1 MELLREHFYD
11 VDLFEPMKRI
21 HAEGALAMRDNKADR
36 IGAHVNV
43 KGIAAD
49 LTGYSVKGYFV
60 RSSIETIELD
70 GGIDGNLAYVDLVGS
85 CYKYDGGYTLTIK
98 LVKDDAEI
106 SLLIVTGR
114 VLATS
119 TDKFVYTED
128 MVSQKETLE

>member
-11 VDLFEPMKRI
+11 VDLFAPMKRI
-21 HAEGALAMRDNKADR
+21 HAEGALAMRDKKADR

-70 GGIDGNLAYVDLVGS
+70 GGIDGLDFYKALAEKEDFLRG
-85 CYKYDGGYTLTIK
+85 KTLFLEIGCAQGDA
-98 LVKDDAEI
+98 VKDLFGGGDIIPDLE
-106 SLLIVTGR
+106 GR
-114 VLATS
+114 DRVV
-119 TDKFVYTED
+119 KIK
-128 MVSQKETLE
+128 M